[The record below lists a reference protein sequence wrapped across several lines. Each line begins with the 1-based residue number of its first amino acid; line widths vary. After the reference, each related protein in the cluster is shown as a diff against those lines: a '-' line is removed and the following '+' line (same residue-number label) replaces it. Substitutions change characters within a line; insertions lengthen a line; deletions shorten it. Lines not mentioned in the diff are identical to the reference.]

1 MEVQGASVCNYM
13 PVLDTRGSYHVR
25 VLTVY
30 RYTHITVVPCY
41 TSMVETHFPRCPAS
55 ERATPLPSFRVHYEE
70 HSPAE
75 HLHKS
80 TVHDLVANWVGPTD

>member
-1 MEVQGASVCNYM
+1 MGWTRTSHTQRIIPIERIAPETELEELAKSV
-13 PVLDTRGSYHVR
+13 
-25 VLTVY
+25 
-30 RYTHITVVPCY
+30 
-41 TSMVETHFPRCPAS
+41 VETHFPRCPPS

-80 TVHDLVANWVGPTD
+80 TVHDLVANWVRPAD